1 MRKSLLILTALASL
15 TIANYSA
22 KAATDEDGYRI
33 LHKGQKIQLTEKAY
47 GFRNHD
53 DLVAFQG
60 LFEGTDARGMTPEK
74 EDAFLASHES
84 LRFDSLYVTIL
95 GTEKPYRV
103 HVSLN
108 GASYWMDDAQIPDEN

>member
-33 LHKGQKIQLTEKAY
+33 LHKGQKIQLTEMAY

-53 DLVAFQG
+53 DLVAFQAM
-60 LFEGTDARGMTPEK
+60 LEDVTPEK
-74 EDAFLASHES
+74 EDAFLASHQY
-84 LRFDSLYVTIL
+84 LRLDPLYVIIL
-95 GTEKPYRV
+95 GIEKPHRV

-108 GASYWMDDAQIPDEN
+108 GASYWMDAAQIPDEN

>member
-15 TIANYSA
+15 TIA

-33 LHKGQKIQLTEKAY
+33 LHKGQKIQLTEMAY

-53 DLVAFQG
+53 DLVAFQAM
-60 LFEGTDARGMTPEK
+60 LEDITPEK
-74 EDAFLASHES
+74 KDAFLASHQN
-84 LRFDSLYVTIL
+84 LRLDPLYVTIL
-95 GTEKPYRV
+95 GTEKPHRV

-108 GASYWMDDAQIPDEN
+108 GASYWMDAAQIPDEN